1 MELARHG
8 IRAVAI
14 APGLTATEMAEAMP
28 EDARRR
34 LTDAIPLRRM
44 ATPAEISLAVRFAIE
59 NDFVTGRVIPV
70 DGGLRL

>member
-1 MELARHG
+1 
-8 IRAVAI
+8 
-14 APGLTATEMAEAMP
+14 MAEAMP
-28 EDARRR
+28 EDARKR

-44 ATPAEISLAVRFAIE
+44 AKPEEISSAVRFALE